1 MDVLLVHEHG
11 RAHGSG
17 GVVATY
23 RLHRALQAAGV
34 RSTLACRRKAI
45 DAPDFVELP
54 KAEFVERWLG
64 KLTWRLGLNDIHC
77 LSSFKIPKF
86 APFAEADVVN
96 LHGLHTNFFNY
107 LAIPR
112 LARAKPLVITLHD
125 MWPFTGHCGYSFDC
139 DRWKTGCG
147 KCPYPDTFPP
157 IGRDATS
164 IEWKLKNYVYQ
175 RSNLTVVAPSKWIT
189 DLAKQS
195 MLGRFPIHHISNAV
209 DTTVYQ
215 PIDKRVCRT
224 ALGIGPNKLVVGF
237 AAFSLADHIK
247 GGDLLV
253 EALVGL
259 DHELKSQLVL
269 LTFGGG
275 GEEIARTTGIETVQL
290 GFLYDDEPKVQA
302 YSAADVFVVPSRHE
316 NQGLVPI
323 ECIACGTPVVAF
335 AVGGLPEVVRDGVSG
350 TLARPED
357 AQSLR
362 TKIAQLLTNPGLR
375 QTLSQRCRELAV
387 EEYDIALH
395 ARRYIDLYE
404 QLLDPSSS
412 QHGEGGRRYAA

>member
-1 MDVLLVHEHG
+1 MDVLLIHEHG

-23 RLHRALQAAGV
+23 RLHRALQKAGV
-34 RSTLACRRKAI
+34 KSTLACRRRAI

-54 KAEFVERWLG
+54 KAEFIERWLG

-77 LSSFKIPKF
+77 VSSFKIPKF

-96 LHGLHTNFFNY
+96 IHGPHTNFFNY

-112 LARAKPLVITLHD
+112 LARAKPVVLTLHD
-125 MWPFTGHCGYSFDC
+125 MWSFTGHCGYSMDC
-139 DRWKTGCG
+139 QRFKTGCG
-147 KCPYPDTFPP
+147 RCPYPDNFPP

-175 RSNLTVVAPSKWIT
+175 RSDLTVVAPSKWIIE
-189 DLAKQS
+189 LAQQS
-195 MLGRFPIHHISNAV
+195 MLGRFPIHQIPNAV

-224 ALGIGPNKLVVGF
+224 TLGIDPNKLVVGF

-259 DHELKSQLVL
+259 ADELKSQLVL
-269 LTFGGG
+269 LTFGGS
-275 GEEIARTTGIETVQL
+275 GEGITQTTGIETVSL

-302 YSAADVFVVPSRHE
+302 YSAADVFVVPSRFE

-323 ECIACGTPVVAF
+323 ECISCGTPVVAF

-350 TLARPED
+350 TLAEPES

-362 TKIAQLLTNPGLR
+362 AKIAQVLTDPGLR
-375 QTLSQRCRELAV
+375 QTLAQKCRTLAV
-387 EEYDIALH
+387 DEFDISLH
-395 ARRYIDLYE
+395 AKRYIDLYE
-404 QLLDPSSS
+404 QLIST
-412 QHGEGGRRYAA
+412 RAAA

>member
-1 MDVLLVHEHG
+1 MDVLLIHEHG

-23 RLHRALQAAGV
+23 RLHRALQAAGI

-45 DAPDFVELP
+45 DAPDLVELP

-77 LSSFKIPKF
+77 VSSFKIPRF

-112 LARAKPLVITLHD
+112 LARAKPLVMTLHD
-125 MWPFTGHCGYSFDC
+125 MWSFTGHCGYSMDC
-139 DRWKTGCG
+139 QRFKTGCG
-147 KCPYPDTFPP
+147 RCPYPDSYPP

-164 IEWKLKNYVYQ
+164 IEWKLKNRVYE
-175 RSNLTVVAPSKWIT
+175 RSNLTVVSPSKWMI

-195 MLGRFPIHHISNAV
+195 MLGRFPIHQISNAV
-209 DTTVYQ
+209 DTTVYK
-215 PIDKRVCRT
+215 PIDKRACRK
-224 ALGIGPNKLVVGF
+224 ALGIDPNKLVVGF
-237 AAFSLADHIK
+237 AAFSLANHIK

-259 DHELKSQLVL
+259 ADELKSQLVL

-275 GEEIARTTGIETVQL
+275 LEEIACTTGIETVSL

-335 AVGGLPEVVRDGVSG
+335 AVGGLPEVIRDGVSG
-350 TLARPED
+350 SLAEPES

-362 TKIAQLLTNPGLR
+362 AKIAQVLTDPGLR
-375 QTLSQRCRELAV
+375 QTLAQKCRTLAV
-387 EEYDIALH
+387 DEFDISLH
-395 ARRYIDLYE
+395 AKRYIDLYE
-404 QLLDPSSS
+404 QLIST
-412 QHGEGGRRYAA
+412 RAAA